1 LLPLAETDYPFL
13 DILGS
18 MILFFFWVA
27 WIWTV
32 FAVLGDVY
40 RRHDIGGGGKAA
52 WTVLII
58 AIPFLGVLVYLIGH
72 GSQMAERNVQHAAA
86 MQEQYTAHIREV
98 AGSGGAASEI
108 AKAKE
113 LRDSGA
119 ISEAE
124 FNEIKTK
131 ALA

>member
-1 LLPLAETDYPFL
+1 VLPLAEADYPFL
-13 DILGS
+13 NILGS

-32 FAVLGDVY
+32 FAVLGDIY
-40 RRHDIGGGGKAA
+40 RRHDISGVGKAA
-52 WTVLII
+52 WTVVII
-58 AIPFLGVLVYLIGH
+58 AIPFLGVLIYLVGH
-72 GSQMAERNVQHAAA
+72 GGQMAERNAQQAEA
-86 MQEQYTAHIREV
+86 MQEQYAAHIREV
-98 AGSGGAASEI
+98 AGSGGAAAEI

-119 ISEAE
+119 ISEPE
-124 FNEIKTK
+124 FEQIKRK

>member
-1 LLPLAETDYPFL
+1 LLPLADADYPFL

-18 MILFFFWVA
+18 MILFFLWVA

-32 FAVLGDVY
+32 FAVLSDVY
-40 RRHDIGGGGKAA
+40 RRHDIGGWGKAL

-58 AIPFLGVLVYLIGH
+58 VIPFLGVLIYLIGH
-72 GSQMAERNVQHAAA
+72 GGQMAERNAQQAEA
-86 MQEQYTAHIREV
+86 MQQQYAAHIREV
-98 AGSGGAASEI
+98 AGSGGAAGEI
-108 AKAKE
+108 AQAKE

-119 ISEAE
+119 ISDEE
-124 FNEIKTK
+124 FEQIKRK